1 MLNFLNNNT
10 NNDLNHEQY
19 TAYKMAIEGR
29 SMFIMGQGGT
39 GKSYLIDKI
48 YNRLVQIHGFIKV
61 AKTSTTGISAVNING
76 RTIHSWAGI
85 GLGAESVDDLITA
98 MYPTSR
104 EKWSKVKTII
114 IDEIS
119 MLNPDILD
127 KLYAIGRRLNKE
139 PIQYILVGDPF
150 QLPVVKSTKLC
161 HDAVCWRSI
170 VGPRTVILYQNFR
183 QADPVYRKLLNQV
196 RLGICTKNTSDILN
210 SRIGAD
216 ISNEYGITPTV
227 LYPKNKEALDKNNIE
242 LEKLKREGAR
252 SVVYNAQ
259 YVCKYNTSK
268 QKTEKLIA
276 DFQKNSN
283 LEDKIELCVG
293 AQIMFKKNMTDL
305 DIVNGTR
312 GIVTGFEV
320 IANKVLPIVTL
331 LNGITLT
338 VTLQEFKY
346 SVKNEFE
353 IIKTQIPLKLAW
365 ATTIHSSQG
374 SELDLVL
381 ADIGSSIFDYGQAYV
396 VLSRVKTL
404 AGLSLISFKESSI
417 IVNTKLL
424 EKYYSDIIYVKK
436 LPLCDDI
443 ISVCMDYLI

>member
-1 MLNFLNNNT
+1 MLNFLNT
-10 NNDLNHEQY
+10 ENNDLNKEQNA
-19 TAYKMAIEGR
+19 AYKMAIQGR

-61 AKTSTTGISAVNING
+61 AKTSTTGISAINING

-85 GLGAESVDDLITA
+85 GIGTESADDLIKA
-98 MYPTSR
+98 MFPTSR
-104 EKWSKVKTII
+104 EKWSKVKAII

-119 MLNPDILD
+119 MLNPETLD
-127 KLYAIGRRLNKE
+127 KLYSIGSKLNKE
-139 PIQYILVGDPF
+139 PIQWILVGDPF

-161 HDAVCWRSI
+161 HDALCWRNI
-170 VGPRTVILYQNFR
+170 VGPRTVILHQNFR
-183 QADPVYRKLLNQV
+183 QADPVYRRLLNQV
-196 RLGICTKNTSDILN
+196 RLGICTRKTIDILN
-210 SRIGAD
+210 SRVDAD
-216 ISNEYGITPTV
+216 ISNEYGILPTV
-227 LYPKNKEALDKNNIE
+227 LYSTNKSVSDKNTIE
-242 LEKLKREGAR
+242 LEKLKKEGAR

-259 YVCKYNTSK
+259 YVCKYNSSK

-283 LEDKIELCVG
+283 LEDKIELCIG
-293 AQIMFKKNMTDL
+293 AQIMFKKNMPDL
-305 DIVNGTR
+305 EVVNGTK
-312 GIVTGFEV
+312 GIITGFEV

-331 LNGITLT
+331 LNGMILT

-353 IIKTQIPLKLAW
+353 IIKTQIPVKLAW
-365 ATTIHSSQG
+365 ATTIHASQG

-404 AGLSLISFKESSI
+404 TGLSLISFKESSI
-417 IVNTKLL
+417 IVNQRLI
-424 EKYYSDIIYVKK
+424 EKYYPEIIYIKK

-443 ISVCMDYLI
+443 ISVCMDYLV